1 MFTVDDASAPIAS
14 DDVEE
19 GARHARDEA
28 SKPNGGYEVKKDVH
42 GRYF

>member
-19 GARHARDEA
+19 VARHARDEA
-28 SKPNGGYEVKKDVH
+28 SKPNGDYEVKKDVH
-42 GRYF
+42 GRNF